1 MRFPIYF
8 GLLYLSASGAYAQN
22 GTTGVAMGQEFSEL
36 AAHGGLSGKGFAAFQ
51 SYSSTDVRG
60 SQFFFPDWTSG
71 ELVTKRKEVF
81 NTGLQFLY
89 DKVRQQLFVRQTD
102 SSLIL
107 LSNRD
112 EIQSFSLRDGN
123 NHQYNFVNSSL
134 FSDERPE
141 VFYQVLVYDSA
152 KLTLLKYIK
161 TTFEKAD
168 PQDLMKQNAGE
179 VYDAFVDKN
188 LYYLVWKNG
197 LLNPVQLK
205 TKSVK
210 KVFADIHLDAES
222 YLKEHYQP
230 VDEDFLIEM
239 ANHFN
244 H

>member
-1 MRFPIYF
+1 MI
-8 GLLYLSASGAYAQN
+8 LCSAQVFAQN
-22 GTTGVAMGQEFSEL
+22 GVLGVAMGQEFKDLTAQASIQNFPG
-36 AAHGGLSGKGFAAFQ
+36 ANYGKGTPAFQ
-51 SYSSTDVRG
+51 TYSSSEVYG
-60 SQFFFPDWTSG
+60 SQYFFAGWVSG

-89 DKVRQQLFVRQTD
+89 DKVRQQLFARQKD
-102 SSLIL
+102 SSLVL
-107 LSNRD
+107 LTNRD
-112 EIQSFSLRDGN
+112 EVQSFSLMDEN
-123 NHQYNFVNSSL
+123 NHQFNFVNSAL

-168 PQDLMKQNAGE
+168 HTDLMKQNAGDI
-179 VYDAFVDKN
+179 YDAFVDKN

-210 KVFADIHLDAES
+210 KVFADLHMNADA

-230 VDEDFLIEM
+230 VDENFLIEM
-239 ANHFN
+239 TKQFN